1 MCAFIEWS
9 EAEIIQL
16 LDLIIERGQN
26 WTHIQKVLVHR
37 SMHCIKSKGR
47 KLLGETVN
55 KRLSKASKLKGV
67 RKEWFPEEVEKLME
81 LHKRFGFDLQSICYE
96 LKTGRP
102 TAQADRKILGL
113 CRCDKCKARVQKLKA
128 MGPDFK
134 LAWTQ
139 QKAREVKA
147 ALLAQGLKNGGALP
161 SALINSPDLQACA
174 ITEIDVDS
182 EVCAQIAE
190 PEVEVETQAPKEVY
204 RLTLN
209 QSQRDLDDELIIDSE
224 RNLPQMPF
232 YKEMLPPSSKAGL
245 KSYDSL
251 LTPLG
256 LDMTRSHM
264 SKEAMEPRKAMI
276 GPRRGVKRSYG
287 SGMDEEEQG
296 DQEDALI
303 KKTRGNELFA
313 MLDKALSEADFDINL
328 LDDSLNLD
336 FTSFE
341 SLTQN
346 LDKEQQDSVMSLI
359 LQTARRAR
367 MSKSKK
373 LSQNIA
379 RFFADYFSEHDL
391 QTLSVH
397 MRQEGIE
404 FFNPSICFILDSI
417 TPNNTDPRYSRD
429 YLSPESTAVAFDR
442 MRPTGAYV
450 VNLATRMF
458 MDSDRGS
465 LQIARGNVRGKHSWV
480 FVPSR
485 VEALLRVYYI
495 MPKLLKTGQAW
506 SHVRMHR
513 CDGTEGVFLC
523 QYKLINN
530 GADFLVRFQD
540 VSDRFQH
547 VLELPPDLW

>member
-1 MCAFIEWS
+1 
-9 EAEIIQL
+9 
-16 LDLIIERGQN
+16 
-26 WTHIQKVLVHR
+26 
-37 SMHCIKSKGR
+37 MHCIKSKGR

-67 RKEWFPEEVEKLME
+67 RKEWFPEEVDKLME
-81 LHKRFGFDLQSICYE
+81 LHKRLGFDLQSICFE

-113 CRCDKCKARVQKLKA
+113 CRCEKCKARVQMLKA

-139 QKAREVKA
+139 QKAKEVKEK
-147 ALLAQGLKNGGALP
+147 LLAQGLKNGGAIP
-161 SALINSPDLQACA
+161 SGLSNSAEIQACGTKA
-174 ITEIDVDS
+174 EI
-182 EVCAQIAE
+182 
-190 PEVEVETQAPKEVY
+190 EVEEV
-204 RLTLN
+204 N
-209 QSQRDLDDELIIDSE
+209 RDVSLPMLGLGSNSDELIIDSE
-224 RNLPQMPF
+224 RNLPQSPF
-232 YKEMLPPSSKAGL
+232 FREMLPSNGKVSSGL
-245 KSYDSL
+245 GKSNIALNSYDSL

-256 LDMTRSHM
+256 FDPTRSHLGGG
-264 SKEAMEPRKAMI
+264 SSAKVNLPL
-276 GPRRGVKRSYG
+276 GPKRGVKRDF
-287 SGMDEEEQG
+287 DEEENG

-303 KKTRGNELFA
+303 KKTRGNEFLA

-328 LDDSLNLD
+328 LDPALNPDMTSL
-336 FTSFE
+336 E
-341 SLTQN
+341 SLTQD

-359 LQTARRAR
+359 LNTARRAKQ
-367 MSKSKK
+367 SKSKK

-379 RFFADYFSEHDL
+379 RFFADYFTEHDL

-404 FFNPSICFILDSI
+404 FYNPSICFILDSI
-417 TPNNTDPRYSRD
+417 TPNDMDPRYSRN
-429 YLSPESTAVAFDR
+429 YLSPEPNAVAFDQF
-442 MRPTGAYV
+442 RPTGAYV

-458 MDSDRGS
+458 VDTDRGS
-465 LQIARGNVRGKHSWV
+465 YQIARGDVRGKHSWL

-523 QYKLINN
+523 LYKLVNN
-530 GADFLVRFQD
+530 GTDFLVRFQD